1 MDPRFE
7 MGLGRFQNI
16 NTMCYLIIETT
27 ETWATLGG
35 LPLNAGELSQMLKAP
50 GGCTATEP
58 WLRMSIT
65 SGGVSL
71 VLQSS
76 IRIQA

>member
-16 NTMCYLIIETT
+16 NTMCYFIIETT

-35 LPLNAGELSQMLKAP
+35 LPLNAGELSRMLKAP

-71 VLQSS
+71 VLESS